1 MQRNFSLQKLS
12 PFPFANS
19 KQIPTF
25 AMRYIL
31 RKARWLANIIA
42 AGIFYVLSL
51 CYINL

>member
-1 MQRNFSLQKLS
+1 
-12 PFPFANS
+12 
-19 KQIPTF
+19 
-25 AMRYIL
+25 MRYIL